1 MPSIR
6 VRSFV
11 QSPTFRVTV
20 MFTLGGLGFAGAN
33 IVLARVLSPE
43 SYAWI
48 ALLVALIQVGM
59 VVAPL
64 GADSVVNRYRTA
76 PTPGLVRQVLVTG
89 LVTGLLFA
97 VLGRTIY
104 DLPWPIVAGLLVS
117 IVAGGANMVAAA
129 HYQSREAFTAS
140 LLLFQSQNA
149 VLILAACAAW
159 LDPTDRLWAPAA
171 IIAAGH
177 VVSAVVGW
185 GSLLGERPWL
195 ARGPYPWKA
204 SLALV
209 GMTGATLILT
219 QLERVT
225 VPRFLTLTDLATFG
239 VLAAIVGAP
248 FRMLQLGVGYSLV
261 PRLRA
266 AGTQQARSRLLRR
279 EGVGIAVITLAGAGV
294 LWVLT
299 PGVARVLLHGKYEL
313 SESLVLAA
321 VASGLAKVLS
331 AFGTSV
337 VTAIAGPRALARM
350 NLAGWAIIAGSLP
363 GIALGSRW
371 GLVGVVYAVGLAW
384 AAQGAVAFALGAPAL
399 YVGHASGGETLEPLG
414 TGARNGCGEPVAKP

>member
-1 MPSIR
+1 MPPMR

-89 LVTGLLFA
+89 LATGLLFA
-97 VLGRTIY
+97 LLGRTIY
-104 DLPWPIVAGLLVS
+104 ELPWPIVVGLLVS

-159 LDPTDRLWAPAA
+159 LYPADRLWAPPA

-177 VVSAVVGW
+177 VVSAVIGW
-185 GSLLGERPWL
+185 GSLLRERPWP
-195 ARGPYPWKA
+195 ARGSYPWKA

-248 FRMLQLGVGYSLV
+248 FRMLQLGVGYTLV

-266 AGTQQARSRLLRR
+266 AGTHHARSRLLRR
-279 EGVGIAVITLAGAGV
+279 EGVGAAVITLAGAGA
-294 LWVLT
+294 LWVVT

-321 VASGLAKVLS
+321 VVSGLAKVLS

-337 VTAIAGPRALARM
+337 VTAIAGPRALGRM
-350 NLAGWAIIAGSLP
+350 NLAGWAIIAGSMP
-363 GIALGSRW
+363 AIALGTRW
-371 GLVGVVYAVGLAW
+371 GLVGVVYAVALAW
-384 AAQGAVAFALGAPAL
+384 AAQGAIAFMLGIPALRSQPAADVPVVEPNPRGGLGRTAPAPE
-399 YVGHASGGETLEPLG
+399 A
-414 TGARNGCGEPVAKP
+414 

>member
-1 MPSIR
+1 MRI
-6 VRSFV
+6 RSFV

-20 MFTLGGLGFAGAN
+20 MFTLAGLGFAGAN

-43 SYAWI
+43 SYARI

-64 GADSVVNRYRTA
+64 GADGVVNRYRTD
-76 PTPGLVRQVLVTG
+76 PTPGLVRQVLATG
-89 LVTGLLFA
+89 FGAGLLFA
-97 VLGRTIY
+97 LLGRGIY
-104 DLPWPIVAGLLVS
+104 ELPWPIVVALLVS
-117 IVAGGANMVAAA
+117 VIAGGANMVAAA

-149 VLILAACAAW
+149 VLIVAACAAW
-159 LDPTDRLWAPAA
+159 LDAADRPWVPAA

-177 VVSAVVGW
+177 VVSAAVGW
-185 GSLLGERPWL
+185 GRLLGKPAPTERQ
-195 ARGPYPWKA
+195 PYPWRA

-209 GMTGATLILT
+209 GMNGATLLLT

-225 VPRFLTLTDLATFG
+225 IPRFLTLTDLATFG

-248 FRMLQLGVGYSLV
+248 FRMLQLGVGYTLV

-266 AGTQQARSRLLRR
+266 AGTPHARYRLLRR
-279 EGVGIAVITLAGAGV
+279 EGAGATIITLASAAA
-294 LWVLT
+294 LWVVT
-299 PGVARVLLHGKYEL
+299 PAVARILLHGKYEL
-313 SESLVLAA
+313 SGALVLAA
-321 VASGLAKVLS
+321 VVSGLAKVVS

-337 VTAIAGPRALARM
+337 VTAIASPRALTRM
-350 NLAGWAIIAGSLP
+350 NLAGWTIIAGSMP
-363 GIALGSRW
+363 AIVLGARW

-384 AAQGAVAFALGAPAL
+384 AVQGAVAFALGAPAL
-399 YVGHASGGETLEPLG
+399 QGRRAPGGAALEPAETAAK
-414 TGARNGCGEPVAKP
+414 TGYAEPAPEP